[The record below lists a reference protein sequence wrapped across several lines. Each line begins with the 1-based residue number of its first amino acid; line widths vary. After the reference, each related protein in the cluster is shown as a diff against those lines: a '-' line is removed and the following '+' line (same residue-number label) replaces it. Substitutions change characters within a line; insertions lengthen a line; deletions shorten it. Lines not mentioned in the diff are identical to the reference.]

1 MTAILKL
8 LLHADQHRNRIFL
21 QFLIQTQKHQIIKQ
35 AAARLLRRIL
45 LQQADQSVLLLGI
58 AGQRHVQITV
68 QAVKLPVARYFK
80 RR

>member
-45 LQQADQSVLLLGI
+45 LQQADQRVLLLGI
-58 AGQRHVQITV
+58 AGHVQIAV